1 MSRVRVAIA
10 TPLEPELVAR
20 IAAVDERV
28 EVLYEPSLLPRTRYV
43 GDHRGHAISRYGEA
57 RARWDEL
64 LASAEV
70 LFGLPGDSADGLRD
84 IVRRS
89 GRLRWVQGTA
99 AGAGEQVAAAAL
111 TPRERERVAVTTS
124 AGVHAVPL
132 AEFALLGLLAFAKDL
147 PRLVRD
153 KAERR
158 WDHYPVAELRGRTV
172 LVLGLG
178 GIGREVVRL
187 ASAFGMRT
195 LGIRRRAADV
205 PQLDE
210 LHPPER
216 LRELLPRADA
226 VVVTLPSTEATRGLL
241 GRAEL
246 AVLPRGATLVNVGR
260 GAVVDEE
267 ALVDALRDGRLA
279 GAALD
284 VFAHEPLPPESP
296 LWELPNVLLAP
307 HTMALSIHENA
318 RIVDLFCA
326 NLRRYLD
333 GEALTNL
340 VDPEHDY

>member
-10 TPLEPELVAR
+10 TPLEPGLVER
-20 IAAVDERV
+20 IAAVDERL
-28 EVLYEPSLLPRTRYV
+28 EVLYEPSLLPEPRYPS
-43 GDHRGHAISRYGEA
+43 DHRGRPLQRSPDDQ
-57 RARWDEL
+57 ARWEEL
-64 LASAEV
+64 LSSAEV
-70 LFGLPGDSADGLRD
+70 LFGLPGDSAEGLRD
-84 IVRRS
+84 VVRRS
-89 GRLRWVQGTA
+89 ERLRWVQGTA
-99 AGAGEQVAAAAL
+99 AGAGEQVAAAGL
-111 TPRERERVAVTTS
+111 SRRERERVAVTTS

-147 PRLVRD
+147 PRLLRD
-153 KAERR
+153 RAGRR
-158 WDHYPVAELRGRTV
+158 WDHYAAGELRGRTV

-195 LGIRRRAADV
+195 LGIRRRPDDV
-205 PQLDE
+205 PHLDE

-226 VVVTLPSTEATRGLL
+226 VVVTLPRTKATRGLL
-241 GRAEL
+241 GADEL
-246 AVLPRGATLVNVGR
+246 ALLPQGAILVNVGR
-260 GAVVDEE
+260 GAVVDEDALVE
-267 ALVDALRDGRLA
+267 ALREGRLA

-284 VFAHEPLPPESP
+284 VFAREPLPPESP

-307 HTMALSIHENA
+307 HTMALSIHENE
-318 RIVDLFCA
+318 RIVELFCA
-326 NLRRYLD
+326 NLRRYLA